1 MHKFK
6 SSAQNLLMIF
16 TVEVKVIKMAYNIPH
31 DLPSSPYL
39 WGFVRF
45 IFPHLSY
52 CVPTDLDLLPFSA
65 VG

>member
-1 MHKFK
+1 
-6 SSAQNLLMIF
+6 MIF
-16 TVEVKVIKMAYNIPH
+16 TVEVKVIKVAYNIPH

-52 CVPTDLDLLPFSA
+52 CVPTDLDLLPFSV